1 MARKTK
7 RKRVNWIEKYTD
19 SFWIDGDIVAGMV
32 GERSSVATWMVDQ
45 LFEDLQAKKIK
56 VIKGD
61 GVIAYRR
68 QNSGSK

>member
-32 GERSSVATWMVDQ
+32 GGGASVPTWMVDQ
-45 LFEDLQAKKIK
+45 LFEDLQAKKVK
-56 VIKGD
+56 LIKGD

>member
-19 SFWIDGDIVAGMV
+19 SFWIDGDIVAGM
-32 GERSSVATWMVDQ
+32 GGGGASVPTWMVDQ
-45 LFEDLQAKKIK
+45 LFEDLQAKKVK
-56 VIKGD
+56 LIKGD